1 MSPIQIA
8 SPYEPVEVDLWGEV
22 YRTVRITRSVEK
34 TLDKIR
40 AETEKAETTD
50 QAVKGFAKLIATY
63 LGDDKVVQV
72 IDAKWKADEI
82 TVTELTDFV
91 AAVVEADR
99 PT

>member
-1 MSPIQIA
+1 VAIAIA
-8 SPYEPVEVDLWGEV
+8 SPYAPVEVDLWGV
-22 YRTVRITRSVEK
+22 SHKTVRITRSVEK
-34 TLDKIR
+34 KLDKIR
-40 AETEKAETTD
+40 EEIDKAETTD
-50 QAVKGFAKLIATY
+50 EAVKGFAKLIATY

-82 TVTELTDFV
+82 AANELTEFV